1 MHERKLDDVLKHYGV
16 KGMKW
21 DEKLKSTVKKTKQS
35 AMKIGSEAKE
45 SAMKIGSVVSKEGKS
60 AYQKTA
66 PKVKKASVKVGN
78 EAKELGN
85 AAKIKALRAYDKVK
99 PEPKRDH
106 FKELYRLQRTN
117 PKEYERRQEAA
128 KFRLRVDA
136 IREQRENLERAEK
149 EKAKRKPS
157 KYRSVNDVKETIRD
171 VKSESVKRAT
181 KNSIVRK
188 GPVKKKPYTKIIKDG
203 LKNVGE
209 DLKYD
214 VKKATGRANN
224 NTVLTKPAPK
234 KKTPKLPK
242 KYSDPMKNKKKTF
255 KEFKKSIPKSNSK
268 SKSVTWF
275 L

>member
-35 AMKIGSEAKE
+35 AMKVGSEAKQ

-85 AAKIKALRAYDKVK
+85 AVKIKALRTYDKVK
-99 PEPKRDH
+99 PEPKRDV

-117 PKEYERRQEAA
+117 PKEYDRREKEAQS
-128 KFRLRVDA
+128 RLQLKAEKDR
-136 IREQRENLERAEK
+136 RENLAKAEK

-157 KYRSVNDVKETIRD
+157 KYRTVNDVKETIRD

-181 KNSIVRK
+181 KNSTARK
-188 GPVKKKPYTKIIKDG
+188 VPVKKKPYTNIIKDG
-203 LKNVGE
+203 LKNVGK

-214 VKKATGRANN
+214 VKKATGKANN

-234 KKTPKLPK
+234 KKTPTLPK
-242 KYSDPMKNKKKTF
+242 KYSDPMSNKKKTV
-255 KEFKKSIPKSNSK
+255 KELKKSAPKSNSK